1 MDQNQGTREPSTD
14 DIAAAAPA
22 AGQPAGPASAG
33 GIPVTE
39 RSDRPTA
46 PDQAQDQAR
55 DDRDRETADTAA
67 LTDRDRETADTAA
80 LTDRGRGAAAVTPAD
95 SGTPVDAETI
105 PADTDAGATRE
116 TAAPLLP
123 AEASTQLQ
131 SRWREIQ
138 TRFVDDP
145 REAVSAAD
153 GLVAELMQTL
163 ASGFAERRHAL
174 ESQWQRGEDV
184 GTEEL
189 RVVLQQYR
197 AFFDRLLSA

>member
-1 MDQNQGTREPSTD
+1 MDQNQATREPSTD
-14 DIAAAAPA
+14 DIAAASPA
-22 AGQPAGPASAG
+22 GGQPAGPASVGDA
-33 GIPVTE
+33 PVTE
-39 RSDRPTA
+39 RPDRPTA
-46 PDQAQDQAR
+46 PDQ
-55 DDRDRETADTAA
+55 DDRDQEPADTAG
-67 LTDRDRETADTAA
+67 LTDRDRGATAVA
-80 LTDRGRGAAAVTPAD
+80 PAD
-95 SGTPVDAETI
+95 SGTQVDAETL
-105 PADTDAGATRE
+105 PADADAGATRE

-131 SRWREIQ
+131 TRWREIQ
-138 TRFVDDP
+138 TQFVDDP

>member
-1 MDQNQGTREPSTD
+1 MDQNQATREPSTD

-22 AGQPAGPASAG
+22 GGQPAGPASASG
-33 GIPVTE
+33 TPVTE

-46 PDQAQDQAR
+46 PDEAPDQPR
-55 DDRDRETADTAA
+55 DDRDRETPDTAA
-67 LTDRDRETADTAA
+67 PTDRDRETADTAA
-80 LTDRGRGAAAVTPAD
+80 PAD
-95 SGTPVDAETI
+95 RDWGATAAPAGSGTPVEAETI
-105 PADTDAGATRE
+105 PADAEAGATRE

-153 GLVAELMQTL
+153 GLVAELLQTL
-163 ASGFAERRHAL
+163 ASGFAERRRAL
-174 ESQWQRGEDV
+174 EGQWQRGEDV

>member
-1 MDQNQGTREPSTD
+1 MDKNQATREPSTD

-22 AGQPAGPASAG
+22 GGQPAGPAAASGA
-33 GIPVTE
+33 PVTE

-46 PDQAQDQAR
+46 PDEAPDQAR
-55 DDRDRETADTAA
+55 DDRDRETPDTAA
-67 LTDRDRETADTAA
+67 PTDRDWSATAA
-80 LTDRGRGAAAVTPAD
+80 PAD
-95 SGTPVDAETI
+95 SGTPVEAETI
-105 PADTDAGATRE
+105 PADADAGATRE

-163 ASGFAERRHAL
+163 ASGFAERRNAL
-174 ESQWQRGEDV
+174 EGQWQRGEDV

-189 RVVLQQYR
+189 RMVLQQYR

>member
-1 MDQNQGTREPSTD
+1 MDQNQATREPSTD
-14 DIAAAAPA
+14 DIAAASPA
-22 AGQPAGPASAG
+22 GGQPAGPASVGDA
-33 GIPVTE
+33 PVTE
-39 RSDRPTA
+39 RPDRPTA
-46 PDQAQDQAR
+46 PDQDDRDQEPA
-55 DDRDRETADTAA
+55 DTAGLTDRDREPAETAA
-67 LTDRDRETADTAA
+67 LTDRDRGATAVA
-80 LTDRGRGAAAVTPAD
+80 PAD
-95 SGTPVDAETI
+95 SGTQVDAETL
-105 PADTDAGATRE
+105 PADADAGATRE

-131 SRWREIQ
+131 TRWREIQ
-138 TRFVDDP
+138 TQFVDDP